1 MVAYWRQA
9 GLNYLQF
16 SRIASNVLRKCL
28 KPELQTESVMKRDS
42 SLKLTKWSQGKPT
55 TEVKQIKF

>member
-16 SRIASNVLRKCL
+16 SRIASNTLRKCL
-28 KPELQTESVMKRDS
+28 KPEYQTETIMKPS
-42 SLKLTKWSQGKPT
+42 SGLKLTKWVQGKPT
-55 TEVKQIKF
+55 GEVKQIKF